1 MHHTKDLFY
10 PFNTCP
16 RHYRQAV
23 YENVFNIAGVFSLK
37 SGAPFLKVNGFLHSR
52 LMTILTHAPQLPI
65 HVSRIFT
72 RKNLEIIN
80 DLAQAYAER
89 FSSPVDSLLQDVA
102 TATAASH
109 PQAHMLSGHV
119 QGKFLELLSCMMQP
133 RRILEIGTFTGY
145 SALCLAKGL
154 LKDGEIHTIELREG
168 EASVAQANFS
178 RSNEAGKIILHLGNA
193 LNIIPGLNETWDLV
207 FIDAD
212 KVNYIGY
219 YKLVL
224 PRVRAGGVILADN
237 VLFHGEVLSQPVTGK
252 NAKAMQA
259 FNEYVQQD
267 DSVEKV
273 MLTIRDGLLLIRKK

>member
-1 MHHTKDLFY
+1 LD
-10 PFNTCP
+10 
-16 RHYRQAV
+16 
-23 YENVFNIAGVFSLK
+23 
-37 SGAPFLKVNGFLHSR
+37 
-52 LMTILTHAPQLPI
+52 
-65 HVSRIFT
+65 
-72 RKNLEIIN
+72 IIN

-89 FSSPVDSLLQDVA
+89 FSSPTDALLQEIAVA
-102 TATAASH
+102 TEAAH

-119 QGKFLELLSCMMQP
+119 QGKFLELLSCLMQP

-154 LKDGEIHTIELREG
+154 LKDGEIHTIELRE
-168 EASVAQANFS
+168 EEVSVARANFS
-178 RSNEAGKIILHLGNA
+178 RSNEAGKIILHPGNA

-212 KVNYIGY
+212 KVNYIEY

-237 VLFHGEVLSQPVTGK
+237 VLFHGEVLKQPVTGK
-252 NAKAMQA
+252 NAKAIQA

>member
-1 MHHTKDLFY
+1 
-10 PFNTCP
+10 
-16 RHYRQAV
+16 
-23 YENVFNIAGVFSLK
+23 
-37 SGAPFLKVNGFLHSR
+37 
-52 LMTILTHAPQLPI
+52 MTLLPQLPTAS
-65 HVSRIFT
+65 SRFSYLYQN
-72 RKNLEIIN
+72 RRLDIIN

-89 FSSPVDSLLQDVA
+89 FSSPTDALLQEIAIA
-102 TATAASH
+102 TEASH

-119 QGKFLELLSCMMQP
+119 QGKFLEMLSCLMQP

-168 EASVAQANFS
+168 EASVARANFS

-212 KVNYIGY
+212 KVSYIEY

-237 VLFHGEVLSQPVTGK
+237 VLFHGEVLNQPVTGK
-252 NAKAMQA
+252 NAKAIQA